1 MNKFGETVRFLRSVK
16 PHHAT
21 TFARTV
27 VPEVVRPARIIW
39 NQAIGA
45 LFLILAVPAVMKVLQ
60 ILRGPKPDE
69 QGTFALMLS
78 VVFATIMI
86 GFGLGS
92 LLRARRIASSALKS
106 RTS

>member
-1 MNKFGETVRFLRSVK
+1 MNKLGDTIRFIRSVR
-16 PHHAT
+16 PHHAQ

-45 LFLILAVPAVMKVLQ
+45 LFLILAVPAVMKVFQ

-69 QGTFALMLS
+69 QTTFALILS
-78 VVFATIMI
+78 IVFATIMI
-86 GFGLGS
+86 TFGLLS
-92 LLRARRIASSALKS
+92 LLKARRIATRS
-106 RTS
+106 

>member
-1 MNKFGETVRFLRSVK
+1 MRLLRSVK

-39 NQAIGA
+39 NQAVGA
-45 LFLILAVPAVMKVLQ
+45 LFLILALPALMKILQ

-69 QGTFALMLS
+69 QTTFALILS
-78 VVFATIMI
+78 IVFSTIMI
-86 GFGLGS
+86 GFGVAS
-92 LLRARRIASSALKS
+92 FLRARRIASVALKS

>member
-1 MNKFGETVRFLRSVK
+1 MNKLGETVRFLRSVK

-21 TFARTV
+21 TFAKTV

-45 LFLILAVPAVMKVLQ
+45 LFLILALPALMKILQ

-69 QGTFALMLS
+69 QTSFALIIS
-78 VVFATIMI
+78 IVFATIMI
-86 GFGLGS
+86 GFGLAS
-92 LLRARRIASSALKS
+92 FVRARRSSSSTLKS